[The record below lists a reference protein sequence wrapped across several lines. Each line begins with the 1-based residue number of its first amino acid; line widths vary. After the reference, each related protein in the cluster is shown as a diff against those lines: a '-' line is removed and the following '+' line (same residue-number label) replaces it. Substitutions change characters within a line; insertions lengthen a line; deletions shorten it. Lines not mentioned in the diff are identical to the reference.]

1 MHGRGNLLNSTVK
14 DVEYQTVCQAL
25 QMCRGNISAAAKELG
40 MSRQNLQ
47 YRIRRYQ
54 IDVKKFQHEQL

>member
-1 MHGRGNLLNSTVK
+1 
-14 DVEYQTVCQAL
+14 
-25 QMCRGNISAAAKELG
+25 MCRGNISAAAKELG